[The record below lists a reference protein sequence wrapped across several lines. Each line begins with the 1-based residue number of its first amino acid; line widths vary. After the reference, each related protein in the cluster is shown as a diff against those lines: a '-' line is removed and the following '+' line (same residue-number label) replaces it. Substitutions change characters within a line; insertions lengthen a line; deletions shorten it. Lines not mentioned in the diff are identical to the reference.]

1 MFPRSARLAW
11 GWRVVRYAPPVAGW
25 GDDPELERL
34 RALIDD
40 GWQVSE
46 VIEDPDAPGGPAD
59 TVRLT
64 KGGETAE
71 CTSDHLA
78 FHRYVEGLRAGDP

>member
-1 MFPRSARLAW
+1 M
-11 GWRVVRYAPPVAGW
+11 AGW

-40 GWQVSE
+40 GWKV
-46 VIEDPDAPGGPAD
+46 VGITEDQGAPGGPSD
-59 TVRLT
+59 TVRLA
-64 KGGETAE
+64 KGQEKDE

-78 FHRYVEGLRAGDP
+78 FHRYVEYLREENRPS

>member
-1 MFPRSARLAW
+1 M
-11 GWRVVRYAPPVAGW
+11 AGW

-34 RALIDD
+34 RGLIDD
-40 GWQVSE
+40 GWE
-46 VIEDPDAPGGPAD
+46 VVEITEDANAPGGPAD

-64 KGGETAE
+64 KDGDSAE

-78 FHRYVEGLRAGDP
+78 FHRYVEYLRDEQR